1 MTRRWVFA
9 IGALAIAGCK
19 PSRETA
25 RPPAPTTLEEAQ
37 ARLAANADDLRAAG
51 VDVPAPAGYDEDAGD
66 AGGDG
71 EEVAPTDDA
80 APPEPGPAPTTAVD
94 GVRADPAEA
103 ERSVVFKESKR
114 ERRAA
119 RNRTSTRCERVC
131 GLAEATCDLQVQI
144 CELSDRH
151 PGDVRYADTCARAE
165 LQCDA
170 AARECQICDD

>member
-1 MTRRWVFA
+1 MKHGW
-9 IGALAIAGCK
+9 ILALGVLAVVGCK
-19 PSRETA
+19 PPTQGSS
-25 RPPAPTTLEEAQ
+25 PPAPATLEEAQ
-37 ARLAANADDLRAAG
+37 ARLDANADALQAEG
-51 VDVPAPAGYDEDAGD
+51 VYLPPATGEVPA
-66 AGGDG
+66 G
-71 EEVAPTDDA
+71 EEADGDERTPHDDE
-80 APPEPGPAPTTAVD
+80 APPEPGPAPTTATD
-94 GVRADPAEA
+94 GVQADEA
-103 ERSVVFKESKR
+103 ERGAVSKAFKR

-119 RNRTSTRCERVC
+119 RNRPSTRCERLC